1 MDLRAEHSI
10 QKYKQRLHV
19 IINRRRSLN
28 LNSFVIAERFVRSG
42 FVPIW
47 QGRKGFEILGS
58 EPRLELR
65 GGHIRNPND
74 QAAQRFL
81 RNKAEFR
88 DQLQANYLTVAE
100 GVSFSAKFR
109 EPAYQF
115 LARWQQPCVVKPAW
129 GKQGQGVTVGVSD
142 QDNLNLA
149 IDEAAAANQG
159 RDQIIL
165 ELQFHHAEEARFLV
179 VGGRC
184 ISVFKRLPP
193 AICGDGQATIEALI
207 AQRNAQKRTNPN
219 ECRLPIVL
227 DGSRLRR
234 LTKYGYHPHTVLPK
248 GEWYCIDEKASIST
262 GGDTFEC
269 SEFIADD
276 YKTIAEQVAELASP
290 IAVVG
295 VDMMATDFQQP
306 IRADNYIV
314 LEANSGPA
322 ITGHR
327 YPSYGRPVDV
337 VAPIYDYAQE
347 HFHFSQLRHK
357 SISVTATL
365 FVPRTDDPW
374 PMWQLLLDLLADKN
388 IQIEE
393 SDAPNSLAFTTTEQ
407 DLLRLQQRFHQ
418 SYSQQQAALIFSQP
432 AP

>member
-1 MDLRAEHSI
+1 MDLRAEHSL
-10 QKYKQRLHV
+10 QTYKQRLHV

-28 LNSFVIAERFVRSG
+28 LNSFVIAERFVQADR
-42 FVPIW
+42 VPVW

-74 QAAQRFL
+74 KTAQHFL
-81 RNKAEFR
+81 RNKSEFR
-88 DQLQANYLTVAE
+88 DQLQANYLSVAE
-100 GVSFSAKFR
+100 GLSFSAQHR

-115 LARWQQPCVVKPAW
+115 VARWQKPCVVKPAW
-129 GKQGQGVTVGVSD
+129 GKQGQGVTVGIRDRESLD
-142 QDNLNLA
+142 LA
-149 IDEAAAANQG
+149 IDEAVAANQG
-159 RDQIIL
+159 RDDIIL

-193 AICGDGQATIEALI
+193 AICGDGQATIETLI
-207 AQRNAQKRTNPN
+207 AQRNAQKRKNPN

-234 LTKYGYHPHTVLPK
+234 LAKYGYSLNTVLPS

-269 SEFIADD
+269 SEYIADD
-276 YKTIAEQVAELASP
+276 YKVIAEQVAELAAP
-290 IAVVG
+290 VAVVG
-295 VDMMATDFQQP
+295 VDIMATDFQQP
-306 IRADNYIV
+306 VRADNYIV

-337 VAPIYDYAQE
+337 VAPIYDYAQH
-347 HFHFSQLRHK
+347 HFHFSPIGSQT
-357 SISVTATL
+357 IAVAVTI
-365 FVPRTDDPW
+365 FVPRQDDPS
-374 PMWQLLLDLLADKN
+374 PMWQVVLDLLAEMN
-388 IQIEE
+388 IEPEE
-393 SDAPNSLAFTTTEQ
+393 SDAPSRVVITTIEK
-407 DLLRLQQRFHQ
+407 DLLQLQQRFHQ
-418 SYSQQQAALIFSQP
+418 AFSQQQAALIFSQRTP
-432 AP
+432 